1 LTYSIITVC
10 DVQLPEKSCFEL
22 VKYYYMWKKTSNK
35 VDEVSIRQT
44 AVGEV
49 Q

>member
-1 LTYSIITVC
+1 MCV

-22 VKYYYMWKKTSNK
+22 VKYYYMWKKSVSK
-35 VDEVSIRQT
+35 VDDASLRQT
-44 AVGEV
+44 TAGEV